1 MPSFCLRATFP
12 FRAGTLF
19 PVRRAGLPHR
29 RCAVA
34 RCAPSTPMPTTSRR
48 TSCAGRTVVVRAR
61 PPRSHGA
68 DPAPTA
74 AHSAPWGPP
83 SPDGALARAARSPV
97 SREHPTPVTS
107 SWVGP
112 TAPTAPWWCARPPRP
127 HGANP
132 APTAAH
138 SALWEPPS
146 PPGALARA
154 ARSPGSRGQRWRRAA
169 AAGAALASAG
179 VIVSTLR

>member
-1 MPSFCLRATFP
+1 M
-12 FRAGTLF
+12 
-19 PVRRAGLPHR
+19 
-29 RCAVA
+29 A

-48 TSCAGRTVVVRAR
+48 TSCPGRTVVVRAR

-68 DPAPTA
+68 NPAPTA

-83 SPDGALARAARSPV
+83 SPDGALAGAARSPV

-112 TAPTAPWWCARPPRP
+112 TAPTATWWCARPPRP

-154 ARSPGSRGQRWRRAA
+154 ARSPGSRPGAPVAGARGG
-169 AAGAALASAG
+169 AAGGAR
-179 VIVSTLR
+179 LRGRYCYCTYLPRGDATT